1 MNRIFV
7 TSVITFVISVVQIF
21 GQSTT
26 TTSQS
31 QNQEGKIE
39 TYTRTET
46 VQPGGSTIT
55 TTTYTSTAN
64 VDASFGIKAA
74 VNLSDFL
81 IRNSD
86 NYQINMKPGGSVG
99 VFLKLESKSFAFHY
113 EMWLRYKTFELEN
126 KDTKTNTD
134 FQYWSLEIPMY
145 FLGQINTGA
154 GKIFIGGGTYVS
166 LGLDGKQDPGNID
179 IFYKNATNNKPIM
192 QRWDF
197 GLGAIVGFEFNNGIT
212 VFSGYQV
219 GFVNALN
226 FENDNTSFKNKT
238 ASFGIGYKF

>member
-7 TSVITFVISVVQIF
+7 ASVITFVISFSQIS
-21 GQSTT
+21 GQTTT

-31 QNQEGKIE
+31 QGQDGKIE

-46 VQPGGSTIT
+46 VRHDGRTIT

-64 VDASFGIKAA
+64 VDASFGIKAT
-74 VNLSDFL
+74 VNLSDFI

-86 NYQINMKPGGSVG
+86 NYQINMKPGGSAG
-99 VFLKLESKSFAFHY
+99 IFLKLESKSFAFHY
-113 EMWLRYKTFELEN
+113 ELWLRYKSFEMEN
-126 KDTKTNTD
+126 KDTQTNTD
-134 FQYWSLEIPMY
+134 FQYWSLELPVY
-145 FLGQINTGA
+145 FMGQINTGS
-154 GKIFIGGGTYVS
+154 GKIFIGAGPYVT
-166 LGLDGKQDPGNID
+166 LGLDGKQNPGNVD
-179 IFYKNATNNKPIM
+179 IFYKSATTDKRIM

-197 GLGAIVGFEFNNGIT
+197 GLGAIAGFEFNNGII

-226 FENDNTSFKNKT
+226 LENDNTSFKNKI